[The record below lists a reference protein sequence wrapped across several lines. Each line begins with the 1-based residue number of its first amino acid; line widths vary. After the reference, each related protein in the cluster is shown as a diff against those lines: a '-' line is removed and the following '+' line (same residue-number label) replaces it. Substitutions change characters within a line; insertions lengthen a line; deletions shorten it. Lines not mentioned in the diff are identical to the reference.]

1 PHPVRITGSP
11 FKTAPLSQEN
21 LSAHTQHPPLLSQS
35 VINWL
40 SSTLRLHSKPHAN
53 NMSNPQHH
61 NNEQEFTNDKRFTQL
76 VKLDQP
82 NIPSQFS
89 LSQLNEY
96 FPSPAPSSLS
106 PCPDVNPPMSCLV
119 LPGHSAP
126 PPPVLSSNCIQTNR
140 STRIVIK
147 LPIEYSVW
155 VHDALPITRRAAGAG
170 AGRPPAKWV
179 KLSSKLP
186 LDTLTNFG
194 WGLAKHQ
201 IIKVIGLTHPYFDC
215 ELMIADG
222 QHLLTWYRVITS
234 HAIYGVG
241 KRFTIVSKVDWLGFA
256 TATEAAYPTK
266 PCLIKIIQPDPRVVA
281 GNQAQVSEGNKIL
294 IFINGSAQEQAPL
307 EQTQSRFA
315 ANPNAVV
322 TTTGR
327 DQAVRLRDHHIAL
340 QAKRNTPS
348 QEGEFA
354 MHLLL
359 DGHRV
364 LWARACALEVNQ
376 EGVTLDIPP
385 STDLFP
391 AIPSK
396 CKAAPALLLD
406 SPASHTFQGANT
418 NPVASLIWTAQAPK
432 SYVDLTRILCT
443 LSSIG
448 KNLFDVSSCRPP
460 GSVGVVDDNPIDPL
474 PSPEISFVSSPCST
488 TGCASNQAQ
497 NITPLNLSKLT
508 KFHLTN
514 NSPVHI
520 ALHPQLP
527 SRPTAHE
534 ARHVLTME
542 AFPEWCAIMPKD
554 FKTCS
559 LIDKDI
565 STWTYFWG
573 CTAADLVALGFKAG
587 LACLIVEGI
596 VSIKQSIPEE

>member
-1 PHPVRITGSP
+1 
-11 FKTAPLSQEN
+11 
-21 LSAHTQHPPLLSQS
+21 
-35 VINWL
+35 
-40 SSTLRLHSKPHAN
+40 
-53 NMSNPQHH
+53 MSNPQHH

-96 FPSPAPSSLS
+96 FPLPAPSSLS

-119 LPGHSAP
+119 LPGHPAP

-170 AGRPPAKWV
+170 AGRPPAKW
-179 KLSSKLP
+179 
-186 LDTLTNFG
+186 
-194 WGLAKHQ
+194 HQ

-359 DGHRV
+359 DG
-364 LWARACALEVNQ
+364 CFCDS
-376 EGVTLDIPP
+376 VTVSSGLG
-385 STDLFP
+385 LP

-406 SPASHTFQGANT
+406 SPASHTFQGATT
-418 NPVASLIWTAQAPK
+418 NPV
-432 SYVDLTRILCT
+432 DLTGSKSHLDSSSPQILC
-443 LSSIG
+443 
-448 KNLFDVSSCRPP
+448 
-460 GSVGVVDDNPIDPL
+460 
-474 PSPEISFVSSPCST
+474 
-488 TGCASNQAQ
+488 
-497 NITPLNLSKLT
+497 
-508 KFHLTN
+508 
-514 NSPVHI
+514 
-520 ALHPQLP
+520 
-527 SRPTAHE
+527 
-534 ARHVLTME
+534 
-542 AFPEWCAIMPKD
+542 
-554 FKTCS
+554 
-559 LIDKDI
+559 
-565 STWTYFWG
+565 
-573 CTAADLVALGFKAG
+573 
-587 LACLIVEGI
+587 
-596 VSIKQSIPEE
+596 